1 MANKLVGNKFQILK
15 NKENLQIFKTF
26 HLKIQIMMKIFNF
39 ILKIKNDFYY

>member
-39 ILKIKNDFYY
+39 TFKIKNDFYY